1 MHSTSS
7 SKSIVYAYGIN
18 TNFVF
23 SGYGPT
29 ETSVICILT
38 DPLKSGDNGGNIGRS
53 YTSRVWIT
61 DSKDHEKLTPI
72 GGLGEIII
80 EGSNVGREYM
90 GNPAKTK
97 TAFIDPPVWA
107 EKIQGGPVGRF
118 YKTGD
123 LGRLNS
129 DGTITYFGR
138 KDTQVKLRG
147 QRIELHEVEHHIS
160 QSRSVKMAV
169 AIVPNDGPLKDR
181 LVALIMLRD
190 DSRSWS
196 SNEGLQLVDDPP
208 TRFTAFEQMGV
219 IRQSLEKSVP
229 RHMVPTLWIPVITLP
244 ALTSGKI
251 DRGIISRWLN
261 ALSQQEHSN
270 LAQGFQEQATSQ
282 PTTETELVLQS
293 LWSQLLN
300 LPCAAISID
309 QSFFSFGGD
318 SVLAMQMIS
327 LARGQGL
334 IITAQQI
341 FQHKTIAGVAQVCR
355 QLDTTMPQTVSS
367 QQYTEHV
374 VSGVPVS
381 PTAIE
386 AFYPCSPM
394 QESILDAQ
402 EAQPNLWF
410 ASFFFELASS
420 SPSIPVSV
428 SRFTEAWQKL
438 VDRHQILRTIF
449 AKDINGSHY
458 QIVLKNF
465 KASISHSRSESSD
478 LRRAFNCNLDMPPA
492 SEPAHRLVLARTPCG
507 KLLAQAQLSHA
518 LYDGVSSSILW
529 HDLQVLYSDDQH
541 DMPTVPYCNFIS
553 YLGATQRSKAI
564 DFWYSRLT
572 GAQSC
577 HFPSLNITMNKA
589 PATVEEI
596 EVTFEEATKIQTF
609 CRQQEVT
616 SGSLFQAA
624 WALVLRQF
632 TNKEDVGFTY
642 MVSGRDAP
650 ISDVE
655 SICGPLINLMPCRV
669 HMPKDRELSSV
680 VKELHLNLAEGLM
693 VCHNQPRPRILPALT
708 SHT

>member
-1 MHSTSS
+1 M
-7 SKSIVYAYGIN
+7 
-18 TNFVF
+18 
-23 SGYGPT
+23 
-29 ETSVICILT
+29 
-38 DPLKSGDNGGNIGRS
+38 
-53 YTSRVWIT
+53 
-61 DSKDHEKLTPI
+61 LTPI

-80 EGSNVGREYM
+80 EGCNVGREYM
-90 GNPAKTK
+90 GMPAKTRI
-97 TAFIDPPVWA
+97 AFIKPPVWA
-107 EKIQGGPVGRF
+107 EKIKGGFVGRF

-129 DGTITYFGR
+129 DGTVTYFGR

-147 QRIELHEVEHHIS
+147 QRIELHEVEYHIS

-181 LVALIMLRD
+181 LVTLIMIGD
-190 DSRSWS
+190 DSRPWS
-196 SNEGLQLVDDPP
+196 RSEGLQLMDDPSM
-208 TRFTAFEQMGV
+208 RSTAFEEMSF

-229 RHMVPTLWIPVITLP
+229 RHMVPTLWIPVMSLP

-251 DRGIISRWLN
+251 DRGIITRWLN
-261 ALSQQEHSN
+261 ALSQQEHSI
-270 LAQGFQEQATSQ
+270 LAQSLPQEAASQ
-282 PTTETELVLQS
+282 PTTETEFVLQS

-300 LPCAAISID
+300 LPRDTIGID

-341 FQHKTIAGVAQVCR
+341 FQHKTIVGVAQVCH
-355 QLDTTMPQTVSS
+355 QLDTTVIQTVSS
-367 QQYTEHV
+367 PQSIKHV
-374 VSGVPVS
+374 VSGIPVS
-381 PTAIE
+381 PTVIE
-386 AFYPCSPM
+386 AFCPCSPM

-420 SPSIPVSV
+420 STSIPISV
-428 SRFTEAWQKL
+428 SRFTQAWQKL

-478 LRRAFNCNLDMPPA
+478 PRDAFNCNPVPPPA
-492 SEPAHRLVLARTPCG
+492 SEPAHRLVLAHTGDG

-529 HDLQVLYSDDQH
+529 HDLQALYSEDQH
-541 DMPTVPYCNFIS
+541 DMPPVPYCNFIT
-553 YLGATQRSKAI
+553 YLGVTQRSEAV
-564 DFWYSRLT
+564 DYWCSRLG
-572 GAQSC
+572 GAQPC
-577 HFPSLNITMNKA
+577 HFPSLNVA
-589 PATVEEI
+589 VEDASATVEEI
-596 EVTFEEATKIQTF
+596 EVAFEEATKIRTF
-609 CRQQEVT
+609 CRRQEVT

-624 WALVLRQF
+624 WALVLRHF

-650 ISDVE
+650 ITDVE

-669 HMPKDRELSSV
+669 HMPEDRKMSSV

-693 VCHNQPRPRILPALT
+693 VRHN
-708 SHT
+708 